1 MASSRRLD
9 ANARTWLTLAIVLV
23 LTGPIV
29 AVRSLVQTKLDGNRV
44 VISSQIDERLVSLKN
59 GTTLVLEPGSIGYKM
74 ANWLRVGTTTTHQFS
89 IGDEVFASNS
99 AVPTNDGA
107 HRVAEF
113 AQMMKAHPELTTQI
127 MVTTAKGIKTEAED
141 QLERSRARRLQHDVV
156 SLGVEQT
163 KIAVVDQPVQVKT
176 SKPSEHPHLLIVL
189 ERAHA

>member
-9 ANARTWLTLAIVLV
+9 TNARTWLTLAIILL
-23 LTGPIV
+23 LTGPV
-29 AVRSLVQTKLDGNRV
+29 VVVRSIVQTRLDNDRV

-89 IGDEVFASNS
+89 IGDEVFAPNS
-99 AVPTNDGA
+99 AEPTSDGA
-107 HRVAEF
+107 HRVSEY
-113 AQMMKAHPELTTQI
+113 AQMMKAHPELTTRI
-127 MVTTAKGIKTEAED
+127 MITTAKGIKTEAED
-141 QLERSRARRLQHDVV
+141 QLERSRAQRLQHDVV

-163 KIAVVDQPVQVKT
+163 KIAVVDQPVEVKT
-176 SKPSEHPHLLIVL
+176 NKPSEHPHLLIVL